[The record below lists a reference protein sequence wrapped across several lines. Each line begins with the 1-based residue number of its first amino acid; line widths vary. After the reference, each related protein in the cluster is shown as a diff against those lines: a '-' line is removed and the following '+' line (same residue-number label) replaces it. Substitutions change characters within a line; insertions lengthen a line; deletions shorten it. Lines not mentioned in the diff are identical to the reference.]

1 MRFKINR
8 GQSNLY
14 TNTGTF
20 YFFKIGGTLLRKPK
34 GSAMKAPPTCWSEV
48 SSPRKQVR
56 ISVAMAEEIA
66 ATHEEHTANV
76 MATATEIHLP
86 GQARQT
92 SSSLL
97 IEHEPNDPH
106 FGSTNTVIDS
116 TQPIVAAIK
125 EELQK
130 FHRPRSP
137 NHGGIS
143 VIEDPELLQHDG
155 NSVD

>member
-1 MRFKINR
+1 M
-8 GQSNLY
+8 
-14 TNTGTF
+14 
-20 YFFKIGGTLLRKPK
+20 KP
-34 GSAMKAPPTCWSEV
+34 PPTCWSEV

-66 ATHEEHTANV
+66 ATHEEPRANV
-76 MATATEIHLP
+76 LATATEIQLP

-97 IEHEPNDPH
+97 VESPRNGSN
-106 FGSTNTVIDS
+106 FGSPDTIIDS

-143 VIEDPELLQHDG
+143 VIDDPELLQHDAD
-155 NSVD
+155 SVD

>member
-1 MRFKINR
+1 
-8 GQSNLY
+8 
-14 TNTGTF
+14 
-20 YFFKIGGTLLRKPK
+20 
-34 GSAMKAPPTCWSEV
+34 MKAPPTCWSEV

-66 ATHEEHTANV
+66 ATHKDSTANV
-76 MATATEIHLP
+76 MATATEIQLP

-97 IEHEPNDPH
+97 VEHDQH

-155 NSVD
+155 DSVD

>member
-1 MRFKINR
+1 
-8 GQSNLY
+8 
-14 TNTGTF
+14 
-20 YFFKIGGTLLRKPK
+20 
-34 GSAMKAPPTCWSEV
+34 MKAPPTCWSEV

-66 ATHEEHTANV
+66 ATHEESTANV
-76 MATATEIHLP
+76 MATATEIQLP

-97 IEHEPNDPH
+97 VEHDPN

-125 EELQK
+125 EELQR

-143 VIEDPELLQHDG
+143 VIDDPEQVARDVNNNEIGEEINVEGIPIQLVIQ
-155 NSVD
+155 NQN

>member
-1 MRFKINR
+1 
-8 GQSNLY
+8 
-14 TNTGTF
+14 
-20 YFFKIGGTLLRKPK
+20 
-34 GSAMKAPPTCWSEV
+34 MKAPPTCWSEV

-66 ATHEEHTANV
+66 ATHGGTSANV
-76 MATATEIHLP
+76 MATATEVELP
-86 GQARQT
+86 GQTRQT

-97 IEHEPNDPH
+97 VEHDQSGAQ
-106 FGSTNTVIDS
+106 FGSTTTVIDS

-137 NHGGIS
+137 NHSGIS
-143 VIEDPELLQHDG
+143 VINDPELLQEDG
-155 NSVD
+155 GGPNE

>member
-1 MRFKINR
+1 MRRLYHLN
-8 GQSNLY
+8 QSN
-14 TNTGTF
+14 
-20 YFFKIGGTLLRKPK
+20 I
-34 GSAMKAPPTCWSEV
+34 
-48 SSPRKQVR
+48 
-56 ISVAMAEEIA
+56 
-66 ATHEEHTANV
+66 
-76 MATATEIHLP
+76 MATASEVQLP

-97 IEHEPNDPH
+97 IEHDPSASH

-143 VIEDPELLQHDG
+143 VIDDPELLQHDG
-155 NSVD
+155 DSVD

>member
-1 MRFKINR
+1 M
-8 GQSNLY
+8 
-14 TNTGTF
+14 
-20 YFFKIGGTLLRKPK
+20 RKPK
-34 GSAMKAPPTCWSEV
+34 GAMKAPPTCWSEV

-66 ATHEEHTANV
+66 ATHEESTANI
-76 MATATEIHLP
+76 MATASEVQLP

-97 IEHEPNDPH
+97 IEHDPSASH

-143 VIEDPELLQHDG
+143 VIDDPELLQHDG
-155 NSVD
+155 DSVD

>member
-1 MRFKINR
+1 M
-8 GQSNLY
+8 
-14 TNTGTF
+14 
-20 YFFKIGGTLLRKPK
+20 RKPK
-34 GSAMKAPPTCWSEV
+34 GAMKAPPTCWSEV

-66 ATHEEHTANV
+66 ATHEESTANI
-76 MATATEIHLP
+76 MATATEVQLP

-92 SSSLL
+92 SSSIL
-97 IEHEPNDPH
+97 IEHDPSASH

-143 VIEDPELLQHDG
+143 VIEQTQQFVTSTIQHKFG
-155 NSVD
+155 FFVKCPPSNIL